1 MMMSGGMP
9 PTAGGMGVMG
19 VMGGYLG
26 GGREYLEGGGVGVDS
41 SVWVPTFWEDPHLA
55 DAHLHDPSIAE
66 AAHMGEPPTMGDVG
80 GGDLMDAFPPHP
92 QHEYMMGSDGVV
104 VKEEESIKDDY
115 FKYKDATYAKYVKD
129 NDYLKEETPY
139 LDGGGGGGGGGGEG
153 GRDSGGGGGVDSAG
167 QITGGGGGVLGVNGS
182 PTASLSPPGTTSSSG
197 SSSSLHP
204 PLTSPHVQQLSSLCP
219 PFPEA
224 QLTSLS
230 SHKDDLDKK
239 GGQGGDKSKAGD
251 GPKPKT
257 KRKPRV
263 LFSQAQVYELE
274 RRFKQ
279 QRYLS
284 APEREHL
291 AGLLKLTSTQVKIWF
306 QNRRYKCKR
315 QRQDKNLE
323 MSTAAAAAAAAS
335 MASVTSPRRVAVP
348 VLVRDGKPCPTGYP
362 PAYPS
367 AYTPPQYSPPAYQCP
382 YTAQTAGYPQT
393 QTFNQQTL
401 RTW

>member
-1 MMMSGGMP
+1 MMMSSGMP

-26 GGREYLEGGGVGVDS
+26 GGREYLEAGGVGVDS
-41 SVWVPTFWEDPHLA
+41 SVWVPPFWEDPHLA
-55 DAHLHDPSIAE
+55 DAHLHDPSIVE
-66 AAHMGEPPTMGDVG
+66 SAHMGEPPTMGDVG

-104 VKEEESIKDDY
+104 VKEEESNKDDY

-129 NDYLKEETPY
+129 NDYLKEETTY
-139 LDGGGGGGGGGGEG
+139 LDGGGGEG
-153 GRDSGGGGGVDSAG
+153 GRDSGGGRVGGRVDG
-167 QITGGGGGVLGVNGS
+167 TGITSGGGGLLGVNGS

-197 SSSSLHP
+197 SSSSHHP
-204 PLTSPHVQQLSSLCP
+204 PLTSPHVQSLSSLCP

-224 QLTSLS
+224 QLTALS

-239 GGQGGDKSKAGD
+239 LGGDKSKGGD
-251 GPKPKT
+251 GPKSKS

-263 LFSQAQVYELE
+263 LFS
-274 RRFKQ
+274 
-279 QRYLS
+279 
-284 APEREHL
+284 
-291 AGLLKLTSTQVKIWF
+291 

-323 MSTAAAAAAAAS
+323 MSTAAVAAATI
-335 MASVTSPRRVAVP
+335 ASVTPPRRVHVP
-348 VLVRDGKPCPTGYP
+348 VSRVGDGGEGWGPGWVSDVRGTGSRRKALPSRLP

-382 YTAQTAGYPQT
+382 YTAQAAGYPQT
-393 QTFNQQTL
+393 QAFNQQTL

>member
-41 SVWVPTFWEDPHLA
+41 SVWVPPFWEDPHLA

-66 AAHMGEPPTMGDVG
+66 AAHMGEPPSMGDVG
-80 GGDLMDAFPPHP
+80 GGDLMDAFPPHQ
-92 QHEYMMGSDGVV
+92 QHEYMMSSDGVV
-104 VKEEESIKDDY
+104 VKEEENIKDDY

-139 LDGGGGGGGGGGEG
+139 LDGGGGGGGGGGGEG
-153 GRDSGGGGGVDSAG
+153 GRDSGGSGGVDG
-167 QITGGGGGVLGVNGS
+167 GPQITGGGPGVMGVNSS

-230 SHKDDLDKK
+230 SHKDDPDKK
-239 GGQGGDKSKAGD
+239 GGPGGDKSKGGD
-251 GPKPKT
+251 GPKPQDQEET
-257 KRKPRV
+257 QSA
-263 LFSQAQVYELE
+263 LFAGPSE
-274 RRFKQ
+274 RREALSNWLSP
-279 QRYLS
+279 RLSISLHAAPVLS
-284 APEREHL
+284 ASLPVPLHGPDS
-291 AGLLKLTSTQVKIWF
+291 GLPSDADLQPT
-306 QNRRYKCKR
+306 NP
-315 QRQDKNLE
+315 KNL
-323 MSTAAAAAAAAS
+323 
-335 MASVTSPRRVAVP
+335 VIKRRAEKESAKED
-348 VLVRDGKPCPTGYP
+348 DGRKRRKRRKLMYDTEK
-362 PAYPS
+362 
-367 AYTPPQYSPPAYQCP
+367 QKEK
-382 YTAQTAGYPQT
+382 
-393 QTFNQQTL
+393 
-401 RTW
+401 